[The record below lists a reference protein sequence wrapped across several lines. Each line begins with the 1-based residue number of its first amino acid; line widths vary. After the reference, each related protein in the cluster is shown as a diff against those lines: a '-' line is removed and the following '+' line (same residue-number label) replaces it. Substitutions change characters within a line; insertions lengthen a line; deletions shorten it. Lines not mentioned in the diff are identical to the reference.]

1 MSTSGGR
8 TRNRRGEGGLL
19 RDEIV
24 AAAERILERDGDEA
38 AITLRSVA
46 REAGIAA
53 PSIYAHFADRDAI
66 VDAVLD
72 IAFERLRKL
81 ILETTHTLAD
91 DPVASLL
98 AGCHA
103 YVDFAVREPA
113 RYRVLFGR
121 QREGRPELKAPLTM
135 ETVPPEWRHRLE
147 GFQVLVDGLTAC
159 IQAGRSDSTDPFADA
174 TALWTSLHGA
184 VMMRQFVPGFPWP
197 PFQDAV
203 DALVLR
209 IGRIR
214 S

>member
-1 MSTSGGR
+1 MNTSGGR

-24 AAAERILERDGDEA
+24 AAAERILEREGDEA

-66 VDAVLD
+66 VEAVLD
-72 IAFERLRKL
+72 IAFERLRQL
-81 ILETTHTLAD
+81 IVDTTGDSHT
-91 DPVASLL
+91 DPVEALL

-103 YVDFAVREPA
+103 YVDFAMREPA
-113 RYRVLFGR
+113 RYRVLFNR
-121 QREGRPELKAPLTM
+121 LREGRPELKLPLRL
-135 ETVPPEWRHRLE
+135 EDVPPRWRSRLQAFE
-147 GFQVLVDGLTAC
+147 VLVEGLSAC
-159 IQAGRSDSTDPFADA
+159 VAAGRSASTDPFADA
-174 TALWTSLHGA
+174 TCLWTSMHGA

-197 PFQDAV
+197 PFDETV

-209 IGRIR
+209 IGRITG
-214 S
+214 

>member
-24 AAAERILERDGDEA
+24 AAAERILEREGDEA

-66 VDAVLD
+66 VEAVLD
-72 IAFERLRKL
+72 IAFERLRQL
-81 ILETTHTLAD
+81 ILSTTGTRQD

-103 YVDFAVREPA
+103 YVDFAQREPA

-121 QREGRPELKAPLTM
+121 LREGRPELKLPLRM
-135 ETVPPEWRHRLE
+135 EDVPPRWRSRLQAFE
-147 GFQVLVDGLTAC
+147 VLVDGLANC
-159 IQAGRSDSTDPFADA
+159 VAAGRSDSTDPFVDA
-174 TALWTSLHGA
+174 TTLWTSLHGA

-197 PFQDAV
+197 PFDEAV

-209 IGRIR
+209 IGRITG
-214 S
+214 

>member
-24 AAAERILERDGDEA
+24 AAAERILEREGDEA

-66 VDAVLD
+66 IETVLD
-72 IAFERLRKL
+72 IAFERLRQR
-81 ILETTHTLAD
+81 ILDTTGAMAD

-121 QREGRPELKAPLTM
+121 LREGRPELKMPLRL
-135 ETVPPEWRHRLE
+135 EDVPPRWRSRLQAFE
-147 GFQVLVDGLTAC
+147 VLVDGLAAC
-159 IQAGRSDSTDPFADA
+159 AAAGRSASTDPFADA

-197 PFQDAV
+197 PFEETV

-209 IGRIR
+209 IGRITA
-214 S
+214 